1 MPTFARAREIDHRH
15 VASKRRSDARVD
27 RDDARARVRV
37 TTPSPRGRGAVTR
50 AKRRRRLENVDAD
63 CYDAT
68 PHLRAVGDARAAS
81 TGRDGRRR
89 ARGGRVRVR
98 RRARRAVRAGGR
110 AARGRRRRRPTVAT
124 TTTTTTGRGE
134 ATATTTARRTTR
146 KGRARV
152 GARAVRALSD
162 SEDEEEEEEED
173 ALDGGLGGT
182 RAARA
187 WSAYDP
193 FAAAKV
199 SGDGALAVIEEKE
212 RVAREAEERA
222 KALLNARGRPKRDA
236 ALKTE
241 AEAKAKERKGTDV
254 IAGSAEI
261 QTERMATEAVC
272 AHSSMRISASAE
284 ERAPTSAAA
293 RKTSGEKK
301 KREPTTKIAVNKAK
315 KSQKTTNES
324 WGVTFTHRVLLSS
337 GFSPRQVKALSK
349 KVESLGGDIATSL
362 RDFTVF
368 VTEAP
373 LKRTKNVMAS
383 ALLNCP
389 MVKADWLEKSMK
401 SGMFLDPQK
410 FLVRDKAFERAHGYD
425 PTIERLHPFRGKT
438 WSMYGSTTS
447 PSIGANTHAGVE
459 GVVLDLLSLGEA
471 KRTTANG
478 DFVLRLEADPSSSK
492 IPDRVTYLKN
502 PKIPIYTPS
511 HVLAA
516 CLDGVLPS

>member
-1 MPTFARAREIDHRH
+1 MVLREGPLREQPVHDAH
-15 VASKRRSDARVD
+15 VADHASQSLGCQRLLFAALLAGVLLEPWQDTGEHVD
-27 RDDARARVRV
+27 
-37 TTPSPRGRGAVTR
+37 GRGAR
-50 AKRRRRLENVDAD
+50 YA
-63 CYDAT
+63 
-68 PHLRAVGDARAAS
+68 
-81 TGRDGRRR
+81 
-89 ARGGRVRVR
+89 
-98 RRARRAVRAGGR
+98 RAVRGAGSPSASSNGR
-110 AARGRRRRRPTVAT
+110 DDDDDDGTRGGDGDDDGAADDEEGS
-124 TTTTTTGRGE
+124 
-134 ATATTTARRTTR
+134 
-146 KGRARV
+146 ARV

-162 SEDEEEEEEED
+162 SEDEEEEED

-182 RAARA
+182 SAARA

-241 AEAKAKERKGTDV
+241 RAKASEGTDV
-254 IAGSAEI
+254 IAATSRKKLSEGEKKVEGVA
-261 QTERMATEAVC
+261 TAVVCER
-272 AHSSMRISASAE
+272 SSMRISASAE
-284 ERAPTSAAA
+284 ERAPASK
-293 RKTSGEKK
+293 KTSGEKK
-301 KREPTTKIAVNKAK
+301 KRAPTTKTAVTKAK
-315 KSQKTTNES
+315 KSQKTTNDS
-324 WGVTFTHRVLLSS
+324 SATHRVLLSS

-349 KVESLGGDIATSL
+349 KIESLGGDIATSL

-425 PTIERLHPFRGKT
+425 PTIERLHPFRGKK
-438 WSMYGSTTS
+438 WSMYGSTAS
-447 PSIGANTHAGVE
+447 PSTGVNTHAGVE
-459 GVVLDLLSLGEA
+459 GVVLDLLSLGGA
-471 KRTTANG
+471 KRATADG
-478 DFVLRLEADPSSSK
+478 DVVLRLDADPSSSK
-492 IPDRVTYLKN
+492 TLDRVTYLKN

>member
-1 MPTFARAREIDHRH
+1 MD
-15 VASKRRSDARVD
+15 
-27 RDDARARVRV
+27 DDALAEDGFEFVD
-37 TTPSPRGRGAVTR
+37 GRGAR
-50 AKRRRRLENVDAD
+50 YA
-63 CYDAT
+63 
-68 PHLRAVGDARAAS
+68 
-81 TGRDGRRR
+81 
-89 ARGGRVRVR
+89 
-98 RRARRAVRAGGR
+98 RAVRGAGSPSASSNGR
-110 AARGRRRRRPTVAT
+110 DDDDDDDGTRGGDGDDDGAADDEEGS
-124 TTTTTTGRGE
+124 
-134 ATATTTARRTTR
+134 
-146 KGRARV
+146 ARV

-162 SEDEEEEEEED
+162 SEDEDEEEEED

-284 ERAPTSAAA
+284 ERAPTSGAA